1 MPILS
6 SMGGLSAG
14 AYGMFNAAS
23 TAYESIATVNLTTA
37 TSFAEFTSISPGY
50 KHLQIRGIIMNSSG
64 QNNVAIQVGNGSV
77 DTATNYS
84 GHQVQGNGATTSA
97 NAATTQTFMGL
108 SGLVTSTATY
118 PFVFVYDI
126 LDYASTSK
134 NKTFKG
140 ISGQEG
146 NGTGTATNWRVQSS
160 SGVWRTSGTAI
171 NTVRI
176 SLPSFTM
183 GNLSSFALY
192 GIRG

>member
-1 MPILS
+1 VQR
-6 SMGGLSAG
+6 AG
-14 AYGMFNAAS
+14 AS
-23 TAYESIATVNLTTA
+23 TAT
-37 TSFAEFTSISPGY
+37 
-50 KHLQIRGIIMNSSG
+50 
-64 QNNVAIQVGNGSV
+64 
-77 DTATNYS
+77 
-84 GHQVQGNGATTSA
+84 
-97 NAATTQTFMGL
+97 NAATTQAFMGL
-108 SGLVTSTATY
+108 SCLVNATATY

-140 ISGQEG
+140 LSGQDG
-146 NGTGTATNWRVQSS
+146 NATGTATNWRVQSS

-176 SLPSFTM
+176 SLPTFTM